1 MAAKNIAERV
11 GHSEP
16 ETAFIMGL
24 LHDIGR
30 REGVPGFKQVTDG
43 YHFLWSLGFADAA
56 RICLTYSFSFQQ
68 IDEFFGV

>member
-1 MAAKNIAERV
+1 
-11 GHSEP
+11 
-16 ETAFIMGL
+16 MGL

-30 REGVPGFKQVTDG
+30 REGVSGFNHVTDG
-43 YHFLWSLGFADAA
+43 YHFLLSLGFADAA